1 MIQRQNKNNDLIIQ
15 VEGTGISQ
23 IEYYTDGL
31 YKYVVN
37 YSPTV
42 CIPSQELLKMNDG
55 QLKSTVYLSE
65 INTDFPDGTKDRTI
79 NQTFEIWIYGN
90 STSNQYPTKE
100 ELSELYYT
108 KEEIDAKIVNSGNF
122 DSTQYYTKEDI
133 ENKCYLTEDELDD
146 YVTEEQLDAKGYI
159 TDLSNY
165 ALKSEIPDTSNL
177 ATKDDLYDDTDL
189 TNRVSAIE
197 TSLAGV
203 ESILQE
209 ING

>member
-1 MIQRQNKNNDLIIQ
+1 MIQRQNKNNDLVIQ

-55 QLKSTVYLSE
+55 QLRSTVYLSE
-65 INTDFPDGTKDRTI
+65 ENNNFPDGTKDRTI

-90 STSNQYPTKE
+90 STLNQYLTKE

-108 KEEIDAKIVNSGNF
+108 KE
-122 DSTQYYTKEDI
+122 DI
-133 ENKCYLTEDELDD
+133 ENKGYLTEDEL
-146 YVTEEQLDAKGYI
+146 A
-159 TDLSNY
+159 NY